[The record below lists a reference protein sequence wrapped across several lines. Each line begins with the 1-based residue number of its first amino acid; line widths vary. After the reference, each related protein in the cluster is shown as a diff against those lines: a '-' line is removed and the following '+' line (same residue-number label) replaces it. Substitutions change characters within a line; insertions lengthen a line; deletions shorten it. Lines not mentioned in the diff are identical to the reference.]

1 MPPPTLTHNIP
12 NQRVSQEIIR
22 GNRTSSLERAPCNIS
37 DARWFNSL
45 LHRMFSENEEV
56 TSISFYPR
64 EFHPIGIPYIDDY
77 LVEWTGPYTPANFTE
92 MDLMRYLA
100 HHINADRFRWKEI
113 DLNFSFGGPLRH
125 RVGSTDN
132 SQRGFVTFGPFPRM
146 ERLLLTAPTDC
157 FTVLPSHLDLSDS
170 HQLRT
175 LSLLGDWHFY
185 DSLRSIAPNGT
196 PALPSLYTGACP
208 RG

>member
-1 MPPPTLTHNIP
+1 
-12 NQRVSQEIIR
+12 
-22 GNRTSSLERAPCNIS
+22 
-37 DARWFNSL
+37 
-45 LHRMFSENEEV
+45 
-56 TSISFYPR
+56 
-64 EFHPIGIPYIDDY
+64 
-77 LVEWTGPYTPANFTE
+77 
-92 MDLMRYLA
+92 MRYLA
-100 HHINADRFRWKEI
+100 HYINADRSRWKEI
-113 DLNFSFGGPLRH
+113 DLNFSIGGPLRH
-125 RVGSTDN
+125 RVGSTDD
-132 SQRGFVTFGPFPRM
+132 SQGGFVTFGPFPRM